1 MRDAYVTGSPKI
13 MIIAAPVRNDCK
25 KARDAETGNILYND
39 WGGAKNVICE
49 CPNCTLASAQAIRWT
64 VQASGLWDETSNRHI
79 RPHRDTNKVNGVFG
93 APDGGTFRGLDKSVV
108 EVKIIPASYDD
119 SIVGYSNTAFRLQ
132 FGAAS
137 HGAVATFDTTID
149 VFDGSYNTTGALASA
164 AAAASSTPAT
174 SSSLQYV
181 ASYSEGNAGSLI
193 RPGDLL
199 QPLAGVN
206 PSAAYKEYIN
216 DDLRKNFILPTK
228 IGDTNFL
235 DEDLANMVYFEVS
248 LQQADVMLTSSI
260 SILTKMGD
268 FAGTCGGLLSV
279 LTGLIVLLMTRVQHV
294 VDPKSPMRR
303 FSREESERMIK
314 ILASGLM
321 PGVNVEKKKSLTA
334 KEELELREIF
344 DSIDAD
350 GSGEIDAGEF
360 HQAFRKMAKATG
372 GRRSSRRQ
380 SNAMFAAT
388 DVDRSGEI
396 SYDEFRA
403 IFVEGSDEIDL
414 NKAADA
420 AAKIEE
426 GKNRQLAAP
435 PRRAPGSIMMVSDTS
450 DAENIAQNV
459 VEIVPNTLIDGSVQS
474 ELHF

>member
-1 MRDAYVTGSPKI
+1 MTGSPKI

-108 EVKIIPASYDD
+108 EVKIIPSSYDD

-137 HGAVATFDTTID
+137 HGAVATFDTTIG

-181 ASYSEGNAGSLI
+181 ASYSEGNAGSFI

-235 DEDLANMVYFEVS
+235 DEDLGSMVYFEVS
-248 LQQADVMLTSSI
+248 LQQADVMLTSNI
-260 SILTKMGD
+260 SILTKIGD

-279 LTGLIVLLMTRVQHV
+279 LTGLMVLLMTRVQHV

-303 FSREESERMIK
+303 FGREKSERMSK
-314 ILASGLM
+314 MLASGFM
-321 PGVNVEKKKSLTA
+321 PGGNTEKKKKLTA

-350 GSGEIDAGEF
+350 GSGEIGAVEF
-360 HQAFRKMAKATG
+360 YQALRKMAKTTG

-388 DVDRSGEI
+388 DTDRSGQI
-396 SYDEFRA
+396 NYDEFRA
-403 IFVEGSDEIDL
+403 CFVESSGEIDL
-414 NKAADA
+414 DKAADA

-426 GKNRQLAAP
+426 GKSNQLAAP
-435 PRRAPGSIMMVSDTS
+435 PRRAPDSIMFISDKEDDLS
-450 DAENIAQNV
+450 RPKNV
-459 VEIVPNTLIDGSVQS
+459 IEIVPNKFANNAFRS